1 MAERESEMMS
11 SLNHFRASDGRKF
24 RCAKFYSPEFIRE
37 AAARARTIKNPALSC
52 GIFVLNTLFWRSPT
66 LPYTS
71 TIGSGG
77 LNCRVRN
84 ENGCGPTDKPPEQ
97 NIQSLERFNV
107 F

>member
-1 MAERESEMMS
+1 MDE
-11 SLNHFRASDGRKF
+11 NF
-24 RCAKFYSPEFIRE
+24 AKRNFTLPFSGVAVSRTK
-37 AAARARTIKNPALSC
+37 TIKKPPIP
-52 GIFVLNTLFWRSPT
+52 GWFFVLNTLFWRSPT

-97 NIQSLERFNV
+97 NIQSNLNLRII
-107 F
+107 